1 MSPRVR
7 FLSQELAA
15 AEEQAA
21 YWKAAYERM
30 AARNH
35 ELAGQLAAI
44 KRIEQ
49 GQAKERAAA

>member
-35 ELAGQLAAI
+35 ELAAELEALRDQ
-44 KRIEQ
+44 RR
-49 GQAKERAAA
+49 RAA